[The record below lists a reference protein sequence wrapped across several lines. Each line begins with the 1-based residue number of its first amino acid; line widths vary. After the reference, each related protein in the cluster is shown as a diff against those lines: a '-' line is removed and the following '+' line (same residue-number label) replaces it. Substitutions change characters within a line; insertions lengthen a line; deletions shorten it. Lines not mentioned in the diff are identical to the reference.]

1 MNKFVNYRD
10 QGVPIEERLR
20 WAFDEIQL
28 PNDQRESV
36 VAFLHPLKIKDRTT
50 YEHSIRVGL
59 LARRIARFMHL
70 DEKALLYAGLLHDIS
85 KAQTRLETLQKTE
98 SWTAAD
104 TEEIMRHVIDGYRL
118 VRNHFDFS
126 AEVILWHHR
135 FQAGGYPKELPA
147 PLHEYSEGTK
157 TMIAFYGRI
166 LALADCFDALHRVN
180 DKFGSLTGE
189 QIKEKMVTLN
199 RDQRV
204 LVEELYNAS
213 VLTTYVV
220 SEEPAKPQFLD
231 IHDQLYLQIWERQQ
245 SARTTNETVRHIMLA
260 AALEPLSDKAG
271 CTTRHRNLNRWQK
284 LEYFIA
290 AAIGIGDAFHDLL
303 TAICSGRQQLPTIY
317 QYALTAQKESKRNR
331 RGGRVNQ
338 GIIELLLPIVVA
350 QHVHNLERQL
360 KAEAVLAKAM
370 EVLKQT
376 SVDDIRYLRE
386 MKRFAFDLSGYFDR
400 PVPEYSTARTV
411 FEYYEHDLGASTK
424 QTSIAHN
431 AEFVRGFPT
440 VIAVYK
446 TLCECQLPELNSRAE
461 EAYQR
466 AAALHHD
473 DVANG
478 FLADCVAVGL
488 YLQLSDDPKCKLV
501 S

>member
-1 MNKFVNYRD
+1 MNKFVNYLD
-10 QGVPIEERLR
+10 PTVPVEERLR
-20 WAFDEIQL
+20 WAFDEL
-28 PNDQRESV
+28 RLSNDQREGV
-36 VAFLHPLKIKDRTT
+36 VAFLHPLKVKDRAT

-70 DEKALLYAGLLHDIS
+70 DERALLYAGLLHDTG
-85 KAQTRLETLQKTE
+85 KCQTWLGTLQKTE
-98 SWTAAD
+98 GWTPAD
-104 TEEIMRHVIDGYRL
+104 TEEIKQHVLDGHRL
-118 VRNHFDFS
+118 IHGHFDFT

-135 FQAGGYPKELPA
+135 FQAGGYPKKMPA

-180 DKFGSLTGE
+180 DKFGALTGE
-189 QIKEKMVTLN
+189 QVEEKMIALN

-204 LVEELYNAS
+204 LVEELYNAG

-220 SEEPAKPQFLD
+220 SEELAILQPLD

-245 SARTTNETVRHIMLA
+245 SARTVDETIRGIVLA
-260 AALEPLSDKAG
+260 TALEPLSDKAG

-290 AAIGIGDAFHDLL
+290 AAINIGDAFRDLL
-303 TAICSGRQQLPTIY
+303 TAIGSSRRQMPTIY
-317 QYALTAQKESKRNR
+317 QYALAAQKESKRNR
-331 RGGRVNQ
+331 RGGRVNH
-338 GIIELLLPIVVA
+338 GIIELLLPVVVA
-350 QHVHNLERQL
+350 QHVYDMERQL
-360 KAEAVLAKAM
+360 TAEEVLTKAV

-376 SVDDIRYLRE
+376 SADDIRYLRE

-400 PVPEYSTARTV
+400 PVPECSTAHTV
-411 FEYYEHDLGASTK
+411 FEYYEQDLGTSTK
-424 QTSIAHN
+424 QTGIAHN
-431 AEFVRGFPT
+431 SEFVKGFPT
-440 VIAVYK
+440 VAAVYMAMCK
-446 TLCECQLPELNSRAE
+446 CQLPELNSKTE

-466 AAALHHD
+466 AAALHHG
-473 DVANG
+473 DVASG

-488 YLQLSDDPKCKLV
+488 YLQLSHNPKCKLV